1 MASYANTQ
9 TALIV
14 DHVPFFAS
22 GSIADATN
30 ATVTFDNLTERINI
44 VCTSVTDGGTDA
56 LLVGVTTAGVE
67 GTARVALTA
76 GTSTGWFD
84 CRLKQVVVR
93 GGGSACGYQLMA
105 VLGRNE
111 SATYPDITAAN
122 GFAGV

>member
-44 VCTSVTDGGTDA
+44 ICTTTGDAAHA

-67 GTARVALTA
+67 GTARVALSARTE
-76 GTSTGWFD
+76 TGWID
-84 CRLKQVVVR
+84 CRLKQVVIR
-93 GGGSACGYQLMA
+93 GGGSTCGYQLIA

-111 SATYPDITAAN
+111 SATYPDITTAN

>member
-44 VCTSVTDGGTDA
+44 VCTTTGGATHA
-56 LLVGVTTAGVE
+56 LLVGVTEDGVE

-84 CRLKQVVVR
+84 CRLKQVLHYLV
-93 GGGSACGYQLMA
+93 GL
-105 VLGRNE
+105 
-111 SATYPDITAAN
+111 
-122 GFAGV
+122 F